1 MSYENT
7 YSGAGGGVTGKKSWT
22 TGKCDL
28 CGIPV
33 INRVTC
39 GSCIEAVKQL
49 TRVNPRAYKHLAEKL
64 GIQV

>member
-1 MSYENT
+1 MAAN
-7 YSGAGGGVTGKKSWT
+7 SWT